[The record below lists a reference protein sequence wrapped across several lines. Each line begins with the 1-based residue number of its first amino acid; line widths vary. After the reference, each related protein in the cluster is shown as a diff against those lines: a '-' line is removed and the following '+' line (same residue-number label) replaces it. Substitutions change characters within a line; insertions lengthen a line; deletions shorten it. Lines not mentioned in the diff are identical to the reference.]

1 MRMRIYVYMHVCHVG
16 VYMYVYVYILGDFET
31 IRQIFKSY
39 QLPSQK
45 TNDFPLG
52 RGAPL
57 SLLRFKN
64 CRANIIK

>member
-52 RGAPL
+52 RGLL

>member
-52 RGAPL
+52 RGGS
-57 SLLRFKN
+57 SLLRLKN